1 MKLKNKLLSI
11 GAILLLSCQYAPA
24 QAQIVDNSLNP
35 VGVELTLCES
45 IAEFAED
52 VSNLRQ
58 NGAKYSDVIAV
69 APKPTTQAEKDIKLI
84 LDEITYT
91 AWQLN
96 IVESKYGKA
105 YLSEEF
111 GKQVYLGSYN
121 NPTDAFTSY
130 KVAKEAYI
138 RELADKYCDS
148 ITKNVYDALI
158 KYKVEITD

>member
-1 MKLKNKLLSI
+1 MKNKLLSI
-11 GAILLLSCQYAPA
+11 FSVLLLSCQYSPA
-24 QAQIVDNSLNP
+24 YAQIVDNSLNTTTLNP

-58 NGAKYSDVIAV
+58 NGAKYADVIAV

-111 GKQVYLGSYN
+111 GKQVYLICL
-121 NPTDAFTSY
+121 
-130 KVAKEAYI
+130 KE
-138 RELADKYCDS
+138 S
-148 ITKNVYDALI
+148 
-158 KYKVEITD
+158 VEHL

>member
-1 MKLKNKLLSI
+1 MKLKNKILSMCTV
-11 GAILLLSCQYAPA
+11 LLLSCQYSPA
-24 QAQIVDNSLNP
+24 QAKIVYNSLNP

-69 APKPTTQAEKDIKLI
+69 APKPETQAEKDIKLI

-96 IVESKYGKA
+96 IVESKYGKT
-105 YLSEEF
+105 YISEEF
-111 GKQVYLGSYN
+111 GKQVYLICIG
-121 NPTDAFTSY
+121 DF
-130 KVAKEAYI
+130 K
-138 RELADKYCDS
+138 
-148 ITKNVYDALI
+148 
-158 KYKVEITD
+158 

>member
-11 GAILLLSCQYAPA
+11 GAILLLYYQYAPA
-24 QAQIVDNSLNP
+24 QAKVVDNSLNP
-35 VGVELTLCES
+35 TGVELTLCES

-69 APKPTTQAEKDIKLI
+69 APKPTTQAEKAIKLI

-111 GKQVYLGSYN
+111 GKQVYLICIG
-121 NPTDAFTSY
+121 DF
-130 KVAKEAYI
+130 K
-138 RELADKYCDS
+138 
-148 ITKNVYDALI
+148 
-158 KYKVEITD
+158 

>member
-11 GAILLLSCQYAPA
+11 FSVLLLSCQYTPA
-24 QAQIVDNSLNP
+24 YSQVVDNSLNP
-35 VGVELTLCES
+35 TGVELTLCES

-69 APKPTTQAEKDIKLI
+69 APKPETQAEKDIKLI

-105 YLSEEF
+105 HLSNEF
-111 GKQVYLGSYN
+111 GKQVYLICIG
-121 NPTDAFTSY
+121 DF
-130 KVAKEAYI
+130 K
-138 RELADKYCDS
+138 
-148 ITKNVYDALI
+148 
-158 KYKVEITD
+158 

>member
-11 GAILLLSCQYAPA
+11 GATLLLSCQYAPA
-24 QAQIVDNSLNP
+24 QAKIVDNSLNP
-35 VGVELTLCES
+35 TGVELTLCES

-69 APKPTTQAEKDIKLI
+69 APAPTTQAEKDIKLI

-91 AWQLN
+91 AWQLS

-105 YLSEEF
+105 YLSNEF
-111 GKQVYLGSYN
+111 GKQVYLICVG
-121 NPTDAFTSY
+121 DF
-130 KVAKEAYI
+130 K
-138 RELADKYCDS
+138 
-148 ITKNVYDALI
+148 
-158 KYKVEITD
+158 

>member
-11 GAILLLSCQYAPA
+11 GATLLLSCQYSPA
-24 QAQIVDNSLNP
+24 HAQVVDNPLNAY
-35 VGVELTLCES
+35 GLELTLCES

-58 NGAKYSDVIAV
+58 NGAKYADVIAV

-105 YLSEEF
+105 YLSNEF
-111 GKQVYLGSYN
+111 GKQVYMICIG
-121 NPTDAFTSY
+121 DG
-130 KVAKEAYI
+130 I
-138 RELADKYCDS
+138 
-148 ITKNVYDALI
+148 
-158 KYKVEITD
+158 

>member
-11 GAILLLSCQYAPA
+11 CATLLLSCQYAPA

-35 VGVELTLCES
+35 IGLEITLCES

-52 VSNLRQ
+52 VSNIRQ

-69 APKPTTQAEKDIKLI
+69 APKPETQAEKDIKLI

-105 YLSEEF
+105 YLSNEF
-111 GKQVYLGSYN
+111 GKQVYMICIG
-121 NPTDAFTSY
+121 DW
-130 KVAKEAYI
+130 I
-138 RELADKYCDS
+138 
-148 ITKNVYDALI
+148 
-158 KYKVEITD
+158 

>member
-24 QAQIVDNSLNP
+24 QAKIVDNSLNP
-35 VGVELTLCES
+35 TGVELTLCES

-58 NGAKYSDVIAV
+58 NGAKYADVIAV
-69 APKPTTQAEKDIKLI
+69 APKPETQAEKGIKLI
-84 LDEITYT
+84 LDEITYA

-105 YLSEEF
+105 YLSNEF
-111 GKQVYLGSYN
+111 SKQVYLVCVG
-121 NPTDAFTSY
+121 DF
-130 KVAKEAYI
+130 
-138 RELADKYCDS
+138 L
-148 ITKNVYDALI
+148 
-158 KYKVEITD
+158 

>member
-1 MKLKNKLLSI
+1 MKLKNKILSMCTV
-11 GAILLLSCQYAPA
+11 LLLSCQYAPA
-24 QAQIVDNSLNP
+24 QAKVVGNTLNP

-58 NGAKYSDVIAV
+58 NGAKYADVIAV

-84 LDEITYT
+84 LDEITYA

-111 GKQVYLGSYN
+111 GKQVYTICIG
-121 NPTDAFTSY
+121 DW
-130 KVAKEAYI
+130 I
-138 RELADKYCDS
+138 
-148 ITKNVYDALI
+148 
-158 KYKVEITD
+158 

>member
-11 GAILLLSCQYAPA
+11 GATLLLSCQYSPVY
-24 QAQIVDNSLNP
+24 AQIVDNTLNP

-58 NGAKYSDVIAV
+58 YGAKYEDVIAL
-69 APKPTTQAEKDIKLI
+69 APQPTTQAEKDIKLI

-96 IVESKYGKA
+96 IVESKYGRA
-105 YLSEEF
+105 YISEEF
-111 GKQVYLGSYN
+111 GKQVYLICVGG
-121 NPTDAFTSY
+121 
-130 KVAKEAYI
+130 
-138 RELADKYCDS
+138 L
-148 ITKNVYDALI
+148 
-158 KYKVEITD
+158 

>member
-45 IAEFAED
+45 IADFAED
-52 VSNLRQ
+52 VSHLRQ
-58 NGAKYSDVIAV
+58 NGARYSDVIAV
-69 APKPTTQAEKDIKLI
+69 APAPTTQAEKDIKLI

-96 IVESKYGKA
+96 TVESKYGKA

-111 GKQVYLGSYN
+111 GKQVYLICIG
-121 NPTDAFTSY
+121 DW
-130 KVAKEAYI
+130 I
-138 RELADKYCDS
+138 
-148 ITKNVYDALI
+148 
-158 KYKVEITD
+158 

>member
-11 GAILLLSCQYAPA
+11 GAILLLSCQYSPA
-24 QAQIVDNSLNP
+24 QAKVVDNSLNP

-84 LDEITYT
+84 LDEITYA

-111 GKQVYLGSYN
+111 GKQVYMICVGGDWL
-121 NPTDAFTSY
+121 
-130 KVAKEAYI
+130 
-138 RELADKYCDS
+138 
-148 ITKNVYDALI
+148 
-158 KYKVEITD
+158 

>member
-1 MKLKNKLLSI
+1 MKNKLLSI
-11 GAILLLSCQYAPA
+11 FSVLLISCQYTPA
-24 QAQIVDNSLNP
+24 YAQIVDNTLNTTTLNP

-69 APKPTTQAEKDIKLI
+69 APAPTTQAEKDVKLI
-84 LDEITYT
+84 LDEITYA

-105 YLSEEF
+105 YLSNEF
-111 GKQVYLGSYN
+111 GKQVYMICRG
-121 NPTDAFTSY
+121 DR
-130 KVAKEAYI
+130 I
-138 RELADKYCDS
+138 
-148 ITKNVYDALI
+148 
-158 KYKVEITD
+158 

>member
-11 GAILLLSCQYAPA
+11 GTALLISCQYAPA
-24 QAQIVDNSLNP
+24 QAQIVDNTLNP

-58 NGAKYSDVIAV
+58 NGAKYADVIAV
-69 APKPTTQAEKDIKLI
+69 APAPTTQAEKDIKLI

-105 YLSEEF
+105 YISSEF
-111 GKQVYLGSYN
+111 GKQVYLMCIG
-121 NPTDAFTSY
+121 DF
-130 KVAKEAYI
+130 K
-138 RELADKYCDS
+138 
-148 ITKNVYDALI
+148 
-158 KYKVEITD
+158 

>member
-11 GAILLLSCQYAPA
+11 GAILLLSCQYSPA
-24 QAQIVDNSLNP
+24 QAKVVDNSLNH

-58 NGAKYSDVIAV
+58 NGAKYADVIAV
-69 APKPTTQAEKDIKLI
+69 APTPTTQAEKDIKLI

-111 GKQVYLGSYN
+111 GKQVYLICVGDN
-121 NPTDAFTSY
+121 
-130 KVAKEAYI
+130 K
-138 RELADKYCDS
+138 
-148 ITKNVYDALI
+148 
-158 KYKVEITD
+158 

>member
-1 MKLKNKLLSI
+1 MKLKNKILSMCTT
-11 GAILLLSCQYAPA
+11 LLLSCQYSPA

-35 VGVELTLCES
+35 TGLELTLCES
-45 IAEFAED
+45 VAEFAED

-58 NGAKYSDVIAV
+58 NGVKYSDVIAV
-69 APKPTTQAEKDIKLI
+69 APKPTTPTTQAEKDIKLI

-111 GKQVYLGSYN
+111 GKQVYLICVGG
-121 NPTDAFTSY
+121 DW
-130 KVAKEAYI
+130 
-138 RELADKYCDS
+138 L
-148 ITKNVYDALI
+148 
-158 KYKVEITD
+158 

>member
-11 GAILLLSCQYAPA
+11 GAILLLSCQYSPA
-24 QAQIVDNSLNP
+24 QAKVVDNSLNP

-111 GKQVYLGSYN
+111 GKQVYLICIG
-121 NPTDAFTSY
+121 DR
-130 KVAKEAYI
+130 I
-138 RELADKYCDS
+138 
-148 ITKNVYDALI
+148 
-158 KYKVEITD
+158 

>member
-1 MKLKNKLLSI
+1 MKLKNKILSMSTV
-11 GAILLLSCQYAPA
+11 LLLSCQYSPSY
-24 QAQIVDNSLNP
+24 AQIVDNSLNP
-35 VGVELTLCES
+35 TGLELTICES

-58 NGAKYSDVIAV
+58 NGAKYADVIAV

-111 GKQVYLGSYN
+111 GKQVYLICVGM
-121 NPTDAFTSY
+121 
-130 KVAKEAYI
+130 
-138 RELADKYCDS
+138 
-148 ITKNVYDALI
+148 
-158 KYKVEITD
+158 

>member
-1 MKLKNKLLSI
+1 MKLKNKILSMCTV
-11 GAILLLSCQYAPA
+11 LLLSCQYSPA

-45 IAEFAED
+45 IAGFAED

-58 NGAKYSDVIAV
+58 NGVKYADIIAV

-111 GKQVYLGSYN
+111 GKQVYLICVGG
-121 NPTDAFTSY
+121 DW
-130 KVAKEAYI
+130 
-138 RELADKYCDS
+138 L
-148 ITKNVYDALI
+148 
-158 KYKVEITD
+158 

>member
-11 GAILLLSCQYAPA
+11 GAALLLSCQYSPVY
-24 QAQIVDNSLNP
+24 AQIVGNSLNQTTLNP

-69 APKPTTQAEKDIKLI
+69 APAPTTQAEKDIKLI

-105 YLSEEF
+105 YISEEF
-111 GKQVYLGSYN
+111 GKQVYMICIGDN
-121 NPTDAFTSY
+121 
-130 KVAKEAYI
+130 
-138 RELADKYCDS
+138 
-148 ITKNVYDALI
+148 
-158 KYKVEITD
+158 

>member
-24 QAQIVDNSLNP
+24 QAKIVDNSLNP
-35 VGVELTLCES
+35 TGVELTLCES

-84 LDEITYT
+84 LDEITYA

-111 GKQVYLGSYN
+111 GKQVYMICIGDWL
-121 NPTDAFTSY
+121 
-130 KVAKEAYI
+130 
-138 RELADKYCDS
+138 
-148 ITKNVYDALI
+148 
-158 KYKVEITD
+158 

>member
-11 GAILLLSCQYAPA
+11 GATLLLSCQYAPA

-45 IAEFAED
+45 VAEFAED

-58 NGAKYSDVIAV
+58 NGARYSDVIAV
-69 APKPTTQAEKDIKLI
+69 APKHTTQAEKDIKLI

-105 YLSEEF
+105 YLSNEF
-111 GKQVYLGSYN
+111 GKQVYMICVGGDWL
-121 NPTDAFTSY
+121 
-130 KVAKEAYI
+130 
-138 RELADKYCDS
+138 
-148 ITKNVYDALI
+148 
-158 KYKVEITD
+158 